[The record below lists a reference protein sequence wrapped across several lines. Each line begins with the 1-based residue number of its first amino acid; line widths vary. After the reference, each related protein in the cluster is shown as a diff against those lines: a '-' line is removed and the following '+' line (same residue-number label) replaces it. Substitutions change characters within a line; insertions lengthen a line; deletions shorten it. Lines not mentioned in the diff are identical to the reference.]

1 MSIPLSTYQG
11 IHVRKLTEASEKT
24 TKKLQVTVEN
34 TYTALGIIPVPISD
48 TGKPHDSQ
56 NIK

>member
-1 MSIPLSTYQG
+1 MPLSTYQG

-24 TKKLQVTVEN
+24 TKKLQVTVAN